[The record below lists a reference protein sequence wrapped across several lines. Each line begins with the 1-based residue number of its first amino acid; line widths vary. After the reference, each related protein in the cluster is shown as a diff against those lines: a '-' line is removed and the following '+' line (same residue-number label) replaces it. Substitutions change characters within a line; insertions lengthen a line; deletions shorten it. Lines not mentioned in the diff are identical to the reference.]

1 MLSPFLN
8 LLSSRKDVTQKPS
21 KVCFLFFTLI
31 FPRLSQMPS
40 FILIASSRHFLLFSQ
55 MCFFINCVYLL
66 HTSSASISFHNFLIF
81 LIDIFLVLSHS
92 VVSNSLRYYGLQPLG
107 SSFHGDFPGRH
118 TGGGCHALLQ
128 RNFPTQGLKQDLPH
142 CRWFLY
148 QLSHQ
153 GSMYF
158 LVIQQFHS
166 FLLNI
171 LSTHFLELPS
181 TTNLHPTFLI
191 CF

>member
-31 FPRLSQMPS
+31 FSRLSQMPS

-55 MCFFINCVYLL
+55 MCFFIDYVYLL
-66 HTSSASISFHNFLIF
+66 HTSSASISLHNFLIF
-81 LIDIFLVLSHS
+81 LIDIFPVLSHS
-92 VVSNSLRYYGLQPLG
+92 VMSNSLRYYGLQPIG
-107 SSFHGDFPGRH
+107 SSFHGDFPGKH
-118 TGGGCHALLQ
+118 TEGGCHALLQ
-128 RNFPTQGLKQDLPH
+128 RSFPTQGLKQDLPH

-171 LSTHFLELPS
+171 LSTHFLELLS